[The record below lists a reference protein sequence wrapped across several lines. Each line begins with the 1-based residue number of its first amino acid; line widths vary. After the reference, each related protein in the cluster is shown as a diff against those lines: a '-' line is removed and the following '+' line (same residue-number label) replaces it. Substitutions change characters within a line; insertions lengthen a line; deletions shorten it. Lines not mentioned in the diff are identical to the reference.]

1 MKYLPNIFPTLGT
14 GYISSSI
21 SIFLHAFV
29 HFDCGILSAICHT
42 LSQLDDVGDKFSAF
56 HSLSLPLKWCPSIY
70 LKYAHIQIIYKRAPG
85 GSVVQVID
93 NINRAVLLLAR
104 LHRELQ
110 KRVEDQG
117 KDEEEA
123 GG

>member
-1 MKYLPNIFPTLGT
+1 ML
-14 GYISSSI
+14 
-21 SIFLHAFV
+21 
-29 HFDCGILSAICHT
+29 AICHA

-70 LKYAHIQIIYKRAPG
+70 LKCAHIQIIYKRAPG

-123 GG
+123 GWQKLRKGTKGLRRKVWTQDENFKL

>member
-1 MKYLPNIFPTLGT
+1 MKYLPTYFPPWEPG
-14 GYISSSI
+14 ISSSI
-21 SIFLHAFV
+21 SIFLHTFV
-29 HFDCGILSAICHT
+29 HFVCGMSAICHA

-56 HSLSLPLKWCPSIY
+56 HSLSLPLKWCASIY

-110 KRVEDQG
+110 KR
-117 KDEEEA
+117 
-123 GG
+123 GGGLRQR